1 MEYNKTLLKSKY
13 TNKLNLSPTSIN
25 RNNKEILNDSTSGV
39 IKRTST
45 KVENELSQQIHSEML
60 KYIKALE
67 ESDTKK
73 EDVLIDWFDRII
85 TRLDEPFDLPPIS
98 ELVLMCKL
106 YKSKLEL
113 VRVKLGIE
121 KYSSAFILGK
131 IEEFLN
137 IYTEKYEMVDLD
149 SKVEKLFGNE
159 ESSKYIHILR
169 IVNTAYNEVT
179 EDDIAKRLG
188 VTKDNAD
195 YMIDKLNELNL
206 LEIEHI
212 GGKIYVKPT
221 YLGVKCCSELR
232 NKQNKEPYIRELQLQ
247 RAKSLKAE

>member
-13 TNKLNLSPTSIN
+13 TNKLNQSSTY
-25 RNNKEILNDSTSGV
+25 NNSYHKEILSYSTYDA
-39 IKRTST
+39 IKEPST
-45 KVENELSQQIHSEML
+45 KDENEIRRQIHSEML
-60 KYIKALE
+60 KCIKALE

-73 EDVLIDWFDRII
+73 EDVLIDWFDMII

-113 VRVKLGIE
+113 VRVKLGVE

-137 IYTEKYEMVDLD
+137 IYTEKYEMEALG
-149 SKVEKLFGNE
+149 SKVERLFESE

-169 IVNTAYNEVT
+169 TVNTSYNEVT
-179 EDDIAKRLG
+179 EDDIANNLG

-212 GGKIYVKPT
+212 GRKIYAKPT
-221 YLGVKCCSELR
+221 YLGIKCYTKLR
-232 NKQNKEPYIRELQLQ
+232 KKQNREPYVMEQKLQTI
-247 RAKSLKAE
+247 KSIFKN

>member
-1 MEYNKTLLKSKY
+1 
-13 TNKLNLSPTSIN
+13 
-25 RNNKEILNDSTSGV
+25 
-39 IKRTST
+39 
-45 KVENELSQQIHSEML
+45 ML
-60 KYIKALE
+60 KCIKALE

-73 EDVLIDWFDRII
+73 EDVLIDWFDMII

-113 VRVKLGIE
+113 VRRKLDVK

-131 IEEFLN
+131 MEEFLN
-137 IYTEKYEMVDLD
+137 IYTEKYEMVALD

-179 EDDIAKRLG
+179 EDDIANNLG

-221 YLGVKCCSELR
+221 YLGIKCYTKLR
-232 NKQNKEPYIRELQLQ
+232 NKQNNESYIRELKLQ
-247 RAKSLKAE
+247 RAKNILKS